1 MKHVFAT
8 ISTMLQPMG
17 MLADM
22 TLSFCWATHRQQ
34 LAMQARTTLA
44 EQGTSSRDDVLIAR
58 QRNLVA
64 ALIPKIPASKTTIAS
79 PVEGRWP
86 YQKFLAAE
94 QEPAVLPDTRQTE
107 AV

>member
-34 LAMQARTTLA
+34 VA

-58 QRNLVA
+58 QRNLVV

-94 QEPAVLPDTRQTE
+94 QEPADLPDTRQTD
-107 AV
+107 AL